1 MSVMRSQRPIAT
13 ASISQVAR
21 QFGLRTS
28 ALRYYEQIGLL
39 RPIPRVAGERRY
51 DRAAIERLAV
61 IAAGRRA
68 GLSIKEI
75 GGLFSRLRSG
85 TSADQA
91 WRELSTRKIEELEQL
106 KQRIGRTQDAL
117 RRLRD
122 CKCSSIEMC
131 GEKLRARLTRI

>member
-1 MSVMRSQRPIAT
+1 MRTKSAGT
-13 ASISQVAR
+13 SSISQVAR

-28 ALRYYEQIGLL
+28 ALRYYEQVGLL
-39 RPIPRVAGERRY
+39 RPIARVAGERRY

-68 GLSIKEI
+68 GLSIKEL
-75 GGLFSRLRSG
+75 GSLFSRLRSG
-85 TSADQA
+85 ASVNQA
-91 WRELSTRKIEELEQL
+91 WRELAARKIDELEQV
-106 KQRIGRTQDAL
+106 KQQIDRTQDAL

-131 GEKLRARLTRI
+131 GERLHARLARA

>member
-1 MSVMRSQRPIAT
+1 MRAKSAGT
-13 ASISQVAR
+13 SSISQVAR
-21 QFGLRTS
+21 QFGLRAS

-51 DRAAIERLAV
+51 DQAAIERLAV

-68 GLSIKEI
+68 GLSIKEL

-85 TSADQA
+85 ASVNQA
-91 WRELSTRKIEELEQL
+91 WRELAARKIDDLEQV
-106 KQRIGRTQDAL
+106 KQQIGKTQDAL

-131 GEKLRARLTRI
+131 GEKLRTRLARA